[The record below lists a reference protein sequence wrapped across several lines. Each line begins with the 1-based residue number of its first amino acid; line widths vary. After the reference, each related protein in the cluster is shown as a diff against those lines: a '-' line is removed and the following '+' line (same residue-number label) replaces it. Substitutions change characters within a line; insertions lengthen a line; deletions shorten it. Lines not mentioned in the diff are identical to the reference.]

1 MSQFEGMTQRIG
13 ADDDERIV
21 WFTRVWRQA
30 DKQGGQAQ

>member
-1 MSQFEGMTQRIG
+1 MSRFEGMTQRIG
-13 ADDDERIV
+13 AGDEIA

>member
-1 MSQFEGMTQRIG
+1 MSQFEGMTRRIG
-13 ADDDERIV
+13 AGDEKIA